1 LSGWKDWQ
9 IGEVVEAGEFQT
21 FIQDQVVQVY
31 ADSAARGSALGTAVL
46 EGMVSYLKDT
56 DSTEVYDGSAWV
68 ALGAGAIALDD
79 LTDVSITAPADG
91 EILIYDDASGDWI
104 NDELAVANVSGLQT
118 ALDGK
123 VSQTN
128 GTVTTAAAGS
138 AVVRNI
144 TLSTAVPGT
153 AVGMD
158 GDVWL
163 VYEP

>member
-1 LSGWKDWQ
+1 MSGWKDWQ

-31 ADSAARGSALGTAVL
+31 ADSAARGSALGTAVA
-46 EGMVSYLKDT
+46 EGMVAYLT
-56 DSTEVYDGSAWV
+56 DDGSFEVYDEIDGWV
-68 ALGAGAIALDD
+68 PVGGAAALGD
-79 LTDVSITAPADG
+79 LTDVSIGTAVSG
-91 EILIYDDASGDWI
+91 EVLIYDDASGDWI
-104 NDELAVANVSGLQT
+104 NDELDIANVSGLQT
-118 ALDGK
+118 ELDGL

-128 GTVTTAAAGS
+128 GTVATAAEGS

-144 TLSTAVPGT
+144 TLATAVPGT

>member
-1 LSGWKDWQ
+1 MSGWKDWQ
-9 IGEVVEAGEFQT
+9 IGEVVEADEFQT

-31 ADSAARGSALGTAVL
+31 DDSAARGSALGTAVL

-68 ALGAGAIALDD
+68 ALGGGIALDD

-91 EILIYDDASGDWI
+91 EVLIYDNTSGDWI
-104 NDELAVANVSGLQT
+104 NDELAVANISGLQ
-118 ALDGK
+118 AELDGL

-128 GTVTTAAAGS
+128 GTVATAAEGS

-144 TLSTAVPGT
+144 TLATAVPGT